1 VSLLTATRD
10 SALAAAAV
18 AAAYCLVGVS
28 TSFGA
33 TPQPTPRSVSVVASP
48 SGAALYP
55 GRSVRVRA
63 ILTNDTSRP
72 LSVDRGTI
80 SGAVSQLPRG
90 CPASWF
96 RFAGPAGPRV
106 VVAGNGGTATIRGRL
121 TFVEAKADQSACA
134 GATPALSL
142 SVPS

>member
-18 AAAYCLVGVS
+18 AAAYCLAGAA

-33 TPQPTPRSVSVVASP
+33 TPQPTPRAVSVVASP

-72 LSVDRGTI
+72 LSVGPGTI
-80 SGAVSQLPRG
+80 TGAVSQLPRG
-90 CPASWF
+90 CSASWF

-106 VVAGNGGTATIRGRL
+106 VVAGSGGTATIRGRL

-134 GATPALSL
+134 GAAPALSL